1 VSATIA
7 AVPRRDAHA
16 RSKLDRLRAFPW
28 VALAQV
34 GLVVGRR
41 WRALSDK
48 DRARLTRLARASR
61 GRPGNL
67 SVKERVE
74 LRSLLRKLDLKGIA
88 AELYA
93 LTRHRRQRQRR
104 RRRRRSRGR
113 K

>member
-1 VSATIA
+1 VS
-7 AVPRRDAHA
+7 RRNAHT

-28 VALAQV
+28 VAIAQV
-34 GLVVGRR
+34 GVVVGRR
-41 WRALSDK
+41 WRALSNK

-67 SVKERVE
+67 SAKERAE
-74 LRSLLRKLDLKGIA
+74 LKWLLRKLDLKGIA
-88 AELYA
+88 AELFA
-93 LTRHRRQRQRR
+93 LTRQRQRR